1 MFAEVAKIYL
11 GHIVTSKRKRDENPN
26 LRQDFSWCPWIMNY
40 KWNKKQES
48 SEERMQENNKNTSIR
63 CGLGCQNAK
72 LKYVYVMVNKA
83 IYPFSSIQNMYK
95 LNGITVKLLA
105 TTNWQQET

>member
-1 MFAEVAKIYL
+1 
-11 GHIVTSKRKRDENPN
+11 
-26 LRQDFSWCPWIMNY
+26 
-40 KWNKKQES
+40 
-48 SEERMQENNKNTSIR
+48 MQENNKNTSIR
-63 CGLGCQNAK
+63 RGLGCQNAK

-83 IYPFSSIQNMYK
+83 ISSLFHINMYK